1 MNKEL
6 EIYSE
11 RLLMRPLAKED
22 WMLFET
28 LHRTPSIIAQCFDPP
43 TNKELQQKFA
53 ARLGSWNNCTS
64 MPLCLCILTQD
75 GQKIGILGYSL
86 NEKQVREIGYLYLPE
101 FHGKGYASE
110 ALNALIRWC
119 EKEIKVTEFAAV
131 VSEGNVGS
139 MKVLERAGFTLM
151 SIEKDAFQIGGEKIT
166 DYYFSYQKAEGVSSD
181 GLWR

>member
-1 MNKEL
+1 MNKKL

-11 RLLMRPLAKED
+11 RLQLRPLAKED
-22 WMLFET
+22 WVLFET
-28 LHRTPSIIAQCFDPP
+28 LHRTPSVIAQCFDPP
-43 TNKELQQKFA
+43 TNKELQLKFA
-53 ARLGSWNNCTS
+53 ERLGSGNHSTS
-64 MPLCLCILTQD
+64 MPLCLCVLTQD
-75 GQKIGILGYSL
+75 GQKIGILGYSF

-110 ALNALIRWC
+110 ALNELIRWC
-119 EKEIKVTEFAAV
+119 EIEIEVTEFAAV

-166 DYYFSYQKAEGVSSD
+166 DYYFSYQKMEGASSD
-181 GLWR
+181 DLRR